1 MKAPLQ
7 DVGGESQLPLIGWSP
22 PGMLCGM
29 DQPRHSIAT
38 AHAIVCVRT
47 LALMECHY
55 VHWTGSATMCA

>member
-1 MKAPLQ
+1 
-7 DVGGESQLPLIGWSP
+7 
-22 PGMLCGM
+22 MLCGM